1 MLVRTWVLMATVL
14 GIASC
19 TKPEMREASTAFDLD
34 QVRPFLLR
42 VSRDIERGFDSAT
55 VERVYARIAALP
67 LDSTITDD
75 FTVSFDG
82 RQYPLQLIA
91 FMDDVNSPDLALWT
105 PSPLAEHIDSTMQ
118 AFLAQNEE

>member
-1 MLVRTWVLMATVL
+1 MATVL

-42 VSRDIERGFDSAT
+42 VSRDIERGFDSST

-75 FTVSFDG
+75 FTVSFGG